1 MKTCIKC
8 GIEKE
13 DHEFPKERNTCKV
26 CKSEYNKQYCKE
38 HKEERKQ
45 RKAQYY
51 QDHREERLQ
60 YDKQYKKEHKEEIK
74 QYRIQYYKQYK
85 KEHKEEIKQYQKQY
99 AKEHEENC
107 RKYGKTSRENLS
119 EDYLLKLLKVSSG
132 LTRERIRELCPL
144 QIEIKKLEIQI
155 KREIKKRRKNNG
167 NEQE

>member
-60 YDKQYKKEHKEEIK
+60 YD
-74 QYRIQYYKQYK
+74 KQYK

-155 KREIKKRRKNNG
+155 KRELKKRKNNG